1 MAFCLAKGGILGD
14 GRWPLGGREVM
25 FCAAVESVWISVEK
39 GVEKGVDKCVYKLGV
54 FNGGRRRWVVQVDI
68 NRVVKGKLSSFQQFH
83 DGKKYK
89 LINFAVYAGIVDNLR

>member
-1 MAFCLAKGGILGD
+1 MAFCLAKGGILGG
-14 GRWPLGGREVM
+14 GRWPLGRREVV

-39 GVEKGVDKCVYKLGV
+39 GVDKCVYKHGV

-89 LINFAVYAGIVDNLR
+89 LINFAVYAGVVDNLR

>member
-1 MAFCLAKGGILGD
+1 MAFCLVKGGILQG
-14 GRWPLGGREVM
+14 GRWPLGRRERM
-25 FCAAVESVWISVEK
+25 FRSGVESVWIS
-39 GVEKGVDKCVYKLGV
+39 VEKGVDKCVYKLGV

-89 LINFAVYAGIVDNLR
+89 LINFAVYAGVVDNLR

>member
-1 MAFCLAKGGILGD
+1 
-14 GRWPLGGREVM
+14 V

-39 GVEKGVDKCVYKLGV
+39 GVDKFVYKHGV

-89 LINFAVYAGIVDNLR
+89 LINFAVYAGVVDNLR

>member
-1 MAFCLAKGGILGD
+1 MG
-14 GRWPLGGREVM
+14 WREVV
-25 FCAAVESVWISVEK
+25 FCAAVESVWISVESVWIS
-39 GVEKGVDKCVYKLGV
+39 VEKGVDKCVYKLGV

-89 LINFAVYAGIVDNLR
+89 LINFAVYAGVVDNLR

>member
-1 MAFCLAKGGILGD
+1 MAFYLVKGGILKV
-14 GRWPLGGREVM
+14 GRWSLGGREVV
-25 FCAAVESVWISVEK
+25 FCAAVESVWIS
-39 GVEKGVDKCVYKLGV
+39 VEKGVDKCVYKLGV

-89 LINFAVYAGIVDNLR
+89 LINFAVYAGVVDNLR

>member
-1 MAFCLAKGGILGD
+1 MAFCLVKGGILGD
-14 GRWPLGGREVM
+14 GRWPFGGREVM

-39 GVEKGVDKCVYKLGV
+39 CVNKCVYKHGV
-54 FNGGRRRWVVQVDI
+54 FNGGRRRWVVRVDI

-89 LINFAVYAGIVDNLR
+89 LINFAVYAGVVDNLR

>member
-1 MAFCLAKGGILGD
+1 MAFYLVKGGILGG
-14 GRWPLGGREVM
+14 GRWPLGGREVV

-39 GVEKGVDKCVYKLGV
+39 GVDKYVYKLGV

-89 LINFAVYAGIVDNLR
+89 LINFAVYAGVVDNLR

>member
-14 GRWPLGGREVM
+14 GRWPLGLRERM
-25 FCAAVESVWISVEK
+25 FRSGVESVLIT
-39 GVEKGVDKCVYKLGV
+39 VEKGVDKCVYKLGV

-89 LINFAVYAGIVDNLR
+89 LINFAVYAGVVDNLR

>member
-1 MAFCLAKGGILGD
+1 MAFCLVKGGILGD
-14 GRWPLGGREVM
+14 GRWPLGRREVV
-25 FCAAVESVWISVEK
+25 FCAAVESVLIT
-39 GVEKGVDKCVYKLGV
+39 VEKGVDKCVYKLGG

-89 LINFAVYAGIVDNLR
+89 LINFAVYAGVVDNLR